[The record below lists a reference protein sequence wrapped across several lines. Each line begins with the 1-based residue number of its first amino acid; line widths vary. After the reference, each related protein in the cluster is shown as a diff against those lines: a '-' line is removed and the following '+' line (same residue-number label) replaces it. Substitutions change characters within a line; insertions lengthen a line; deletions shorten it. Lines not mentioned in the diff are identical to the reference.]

1 MEKILEEKIAA
12 RLSITEAEANRI
24 WNVCRDSLIESISEN
39 PVFGIRNLGAWSH
52 VAHPGGMLPHPQ
64 TGVIYLVEPYKK
76 VEFSAGKGLKDAVNA
91 EKPAEDTNDGGI

>member
-39 PVFGIRNLGAWSH
+39 PVFGIRNLGALVTRGPSGRH
-52 VAHPGGMLPHPQ
+52 AAPPADRCHLPGGAL
-64 TGVIYLVEPYKK
+64 
-76 VEFSAGKGLKDAVNA
+76 
-91 EKPAEDTNDGGI
+91 